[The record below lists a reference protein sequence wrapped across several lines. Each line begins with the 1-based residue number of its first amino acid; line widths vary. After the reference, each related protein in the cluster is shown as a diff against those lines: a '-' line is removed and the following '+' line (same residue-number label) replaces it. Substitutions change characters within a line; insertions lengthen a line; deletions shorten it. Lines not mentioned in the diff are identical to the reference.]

1 VVHTFQFRDDFL
13 AYDTESQALMM
24 IDELTAECLSLYD
37 ASGSS
42 PTAERMARVADD
54 QDVSLADVG
63 QVCEEID
70 RLREDG
76 YLFAPRVEVELSQLY
91 PDRPVIKSMCLHI
104 CHDCNLRCRYCFAET
119 GDFGTGRRGM
129 LTVETG
135 KKAIDFLIGHSA
147 GRHHLDIDF
156 FGGEPLLNWPVVEE
170 LVAYCEERGRQAD
183 KDIRLTITTNAVLLD
198 QNKIDFI
205 NQHFKNCVLSLDG
218 RPEVQNH
225 MRPTAG
231 GKGSYDVVVNNIV
244 NFVRQRGERE
254 HYVRGTFTRE
264 NLCFFEDVKH
274 MVDLGMEQLSMEPV
288 VAEDGCGYEI
298 RMEDLPTIYEEYE
311 KLAEY
316 NLATDFTEKA
326 FNFFHFN
333 IDLDGGPCL
342 FKRLKGCGVGTE
354 YCAVTPDGDIYPC
367 HQFVGKTEFL
377 MGNVHDNPLELKQ
390 TGTVDFTN
398 LILPQK
404 DYCEDCWAKYYCS
417 GGCPANSY
425 NATGSL
431 LDQYEIGCLLMRKR
445 MECALWLAARR
456 MLRDQ

>member
-1 VVHTFQFRDDFL
+1 
-13 AYDTESQALMM
+13 
-24 IDELTAECLSLYD
+24 
-37 ASGSS
+37 
-42 PTAERMARVADD
+42 
-54 QDVSLADVG
+54 
-63 QVCEEID
+63 
-70 RLREDG
+70 
-76 YLFAPRVEVELSQLY
+76 
-91 PDRPVIKSMCLHI
+91 
-104 CHDCNLRCRYCFAET
+104 
-119 GDFGTGRRGM
+119 
-129 LTVETG
+129 
-135 KKAIDFLIGHSA
+135 
-147 GRHHLDIDF
+147 
-156 FGGEPLLNWPVVEE
+156 
-170 LVAYCEERGRQAD
+170 
-183 KDIRLTITTNAVLLD
+183 
-198 QNKIDFI
+198 
-205 NQHFKNCVLSLDG
+205 
-218 RPEVQNH
+218 
-225 MRPTAG
+225 
-231 GKGSYDVVVNNIV
+231 
-244 NFVRQRGERE
+244 
-254 HYVRGTFTRE
+254 
-264 NLCFFEDVKH
+264 
-274 MVDLGMEQLSMEPV
+274 MEPV